1 MHKQI
6 LRVAASGALL
16 LAACSP
22 GEKVT
27 AAAPPSPSAACAPD
41 GTLQFVCGPKNGED
55 ILRLGTRWLIV
66 SGMDGALNGAGPA
79 HGRLYL
85 VDHRAKNWFEAF
97 PGAAP
102 VFRQNR
108 ELYGNCPG
116 PVDTNNF
123 SAHGLALREQQPGHY
138 RVYVTGHGTREA
150 IEVFEVDATGA
161 TPTLAW
167 TGCVVLPEDVLAN
180 SVAILP
186 DWGFVVTKFLDRRVP
201 TQQAM
206 AEARQGKPNG
216 AVYEWHPGGKVE
228 PIDGTGMSAPNGI
241 DVSPDGNT
249 LYVAAFGTREFV
261 RFQRGAGGVKKDSIT
276 LDITPDNVRWSQ
288 NGKLLTA
295 GGNAPAPGGAATAGW
310 GVIEIDPATLATRR
324 VAGTASSAGMQ
335 AISVGTDVGDEMW
348 VGTFSGDRIGYVKV
362 R

>member
-1 MHKQI
+1 MRMFPSTR
-6 LRVAASGALL
+6 LATLGALL
-16 LAACSP
+16 VAACSP
-22 GEKVT
+22 GVAA
-27 AAAPPSPSAACAPD
+27 AAAPASTACDPD
-41 GTLQFVCGPKNGED
+41 GTLQFVCGPKNAED

-66 SGMDGALNGAGPA
+66 SGMDGALTGSEAAN
-79 HGRLYL
+79 GRLYL
-85 VDHRAKNWFEAF
+85 VDHRAKTWSEAF
-97 PGAAP
+97 PGSSP
-102 VFRQNR
+102 VFRHDR
-108 ELYGNCPG
+108 ALYGSCPG
-116 PVDTNNF
+116 PLNTKNF
-123 SAHGLALREQQPGHY
+123 SAHGLALRAQQAGRY
-138 RVYVTGHGTREA
+138 RLYVTGHGAREA

-161 TPTLAW
+161 TPTIAW
-167 TGCVVLPEDVLAN
+167 TGCVLLPEDVLAN

-216 AVYEWHPGGKVE
+216 AVYEWHPGGKVQ
-228 PIDGTGMSAPNGI
+228 PIAGTEMSAPNGI

-261 RFQRGAGGVKKDSIT
+261 RFQRSAGAVKRDTIP

-295 GGNAPAPGGAATAGW
+295 GGNAPGAAAGAGW
-310 GVIEIDPATLATRR
+310 GVIEIDPATLAARR
-324 VAGTASSAGMQ
+324 IAGTASSAGMQ
-335 AISVGTDVGDEMW
+335 AISVGTDVGDEIW
-348 VGTFSGDRIGYVKV
+348 VGTFSGDRVGYVKV